1 MRRKHGRL
9 RHLETICIHLIFHY
23 LCACQSGRGRFMPAP
38 DYDSDEELARAMQE
52 SLDFQYH
59 APHRTP
65 DTSPIFVPPVASIM
79 RCNISSRCFLLY
91 IHAINLLDSSLFLT
105 PTSKFWDLRKSLVAF
120 NTLSCVHISHSG
132 KIFMLV
138 PG

>member
-1 MRRKHGRL
+1 
-9 RHLETICIHLIFHY
+9 
-23 LCACQSGRGRFMPAP
+23 MPAP

-79 RCNISSRCFLLY
+79 RCNISSSCSLLY
-91 IHAINLLDSSLFLT
+91 IHAINLVDDSLFLT
-105 PTSKFWDLRKSLVAF
+105 PTNTFCYLWKSLVAF
-120 NTLSCVHISHSG
+120 KTHNCVHISDSG
-132 KIFMLV
+132 KVFMLV
-138 PG
+138 LG

>member
-1 MRRKHGRL
+1 
-9 RHLETICIHLIFHY
+9 
-23 LCACQSGRGRFMPAP
+23 MPAP

-120 NTLSCVHISHSG
+120 NTLSCVRIPHSG